1 MIASLRFLL
10 MQVRNAD
17 DPMREQEVAAFSRVL
32 DCDPAQITVHDLLQ
46 GGPALSTLAAAD
58 VVLLGGSGHYSAA
71 GEGAWLE
78 RILDV
83 LRDLHTQSKP
93 TFASCWG
100 FQAMARAMG
109 GRVIHDLERAEL
121 GTHHLMLSDA
131 GKDDPV
137 FGPLGES
144 FLGQMGHVDRVERLP
159 DDGVLLASTKVVEN
173 QAFRFAN
180 KPIYCTQFHPEL
192 NIDNLIGRVRTYPEY
207 AMQIL
212 GMTPEEF
219 AADCQPTPAAEQLVR
234 RFVEVTFG

>member
-1 MIASLRFLL
+1 MIASLRYLL

-32 DCDPAQITVHDLLQ
+32 DCDPARIRVHDLLQ
-46 GGPALSTLAAAD
+46 GGPPKSLLDAAD

-71 GEGAWLE
+71 DEGEWLE
-78 RILDV
+78 RILDA
-83 LRDLHTQSKP
+83 LRDLHAQSKP

-109 GRVIHDLERAEL
+109 GRVLHDLERAEL
-121 GTHHLMLSDA
+121 GTHHLTLSEA
-131 GKDDPV
+131 GQDDPV
-137 FGPLGES
+137 FSPLGES
-144 FLGQMGHVDRVERLP
+144 FLAQMGHVDRVESLP
-159 DDGVLLASTKVVEN
+159 EDGVLLASTKVVDN

-192 NIDNLIGRVRTYPEY
+192 NVDNIIGRVRAYPEY

-212 GMTPEEF
+212 GMTPDQF
-219 AADCQPTPAAEQLVR
+219 ADACRDTPAAAKLVR